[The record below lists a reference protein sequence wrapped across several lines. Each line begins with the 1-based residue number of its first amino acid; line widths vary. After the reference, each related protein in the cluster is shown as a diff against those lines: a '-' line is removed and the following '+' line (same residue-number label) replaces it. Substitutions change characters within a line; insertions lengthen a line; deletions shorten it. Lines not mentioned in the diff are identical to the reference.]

1 MTRVLQSGVPR
12 ENSKTKDTDKDRCR
26 YCREIGHWVKDCPQ
40 KKKDQGNTESDSTF
54 AGLSNIAQDFYGN
67 RSTEM
72 FHGITEIYEESEEE
86 LEVPETEDGRDQTL
100 DQVEYL
106 N

>member
-1 MTRVLQSGVPR
+1 M
-12 ENSKTKDTDKDRCR
+12 KDS
-26 YCREIGHWVKDCPQ
+26 PQ
-40 KKKDQGNTESDSTF
+40 KKKDQEKTDSESAF
-54 AGLSNIAQDFYGN
+54 AGLSDIAQDFYGN

-86 LEVPETEDGRDQTL
+86 LEVPETETEEDQFQ
-100 DQVEYL
+100 DKIEYL

>member
-1 MTRVLQSGVPR
+1 MGERL
-12 ENSKTKDTDKDRCR
+12 
-26 YCREIGHWVKDCPQ
+26 PQ
-40 KKKDQGNTESDSTF
+40 KKKDQDKADTENAF
-54 AGLSNIAQDFYGN
+54 AGLSDIAQDFYGN

-86 LEVPETEDGRDQTL
+86 LEVPELEDEEDKVQDRI
-100 DQVEYL
+100 EYL